1 MKTIK
6 QKYIGMKKSDL
17 SKSLETIKKSM
28 ITAKMS
34 SQEDPKAFGTLR
46 KLRYELA
53 LVKHMLSM
61 PEAK

>member
-6 QKYIGMKKSDL
+6 QKYTGMKKPDL
-17 SKSLETIKKSM
+17 AKSLATIQKSM
-28 ITAKMS
+28 VTAKMT

-53 LVKHMLSM
+53 LVKHLLSM